1 MPFSVRVEKEIK
13 VRSLPLYKYL
23 NRHLFQCLLKEFS
36 NYGPRHSS
44 FQFDLSD
51 VYSVFK
57 KFVN

>member
-1 MPFSVRVEKEIK
+1 MLGLKKEIK

-23 NRHLFQCLLKEFS
+23 NRHFGFQCLLKS
-36 NYGPRHSS
+36 SQIGGPRHSS

-57 KFVN
+57 SL